1 MLSITTLFMIL
12 NNLFHLVAAYFFY
25 QTVHCFLPVKDNR
38 LLKTLTCLMM
48 LGIVVSIIQP
58 QDITNVLG
66 VLLLFTLTL
75 FLGFK
80 GPALRKISTMAIL
93 SPLVITSNFLL
104 EEIGAYLFFMTT
116 QGAILDGLL
125 HLIFALLK
133 GAMWYVVY
141 RSFKQKITNA
151 KKVLSPSI
159 WRIIS
164 LICLGP
170 LVGIIFIVIFS
181 PNTIWLTFP
190 VMAATALTSFSIQYL
205 TGYLSD
211 AFKKEMENKNLK
223 MQEAYYQDLEKN
235 QLEIRKLKHDLNN
248 HLSVVGNYLEDN
260 QVEEAKEYFSELSTV
275 YANQRREFCKNQLVN
290 NVLNAKYQQAQ
301 EHGIDCFINID
312 VSTLIGI
319 DDISL
324 CTIFANT
331 LDNAIEACQ
340 KIKAVDQRKLSLKAR
355 YHRSCF
361 SYEITNTTAAA
372 LLNRNG
378 QLFTTKADKKNHGF
392 GLANV
397 REIVEN
403 YEGTLEIK
411 TSEQEFSLL
420 LVIMDV

>member
-12 NNLFHLVAAYFFY
+12 NNLFHIVAAYFFY

-38 LLKTLTCLMM
+38 LLKALTCLMM

-80 GPALRKISTMAIL
+80 GPALRKISTIAIL

-125 HLIFALLK
+125 HLIFAILK
-133 GAMWYVVY
+133 GAMWYIVY

-275 YANQRREFCKNQLVN
+275 YTNQRRDFCKNQLVN

-340 KIKAVDQRKLSLKAR
+340 KIDNPQERKLSLKAR
-355 YHRSCF
+355 YHRGYF
-361 SYEITNTTAAA
+361 SYKITNTTAA

-403 YEGTLEIK
+403 YEGILEIK

-420 LVIMDV
+420 LVIVDV

>member
-12 NNLFHLVAAYFFY
+12 NNLFHIVAAYFFY
-25 QTVHCFLPVKDNR
+25 RTVHCFLPVKDSR
-38 LLKTLTCLMM
+38 LLKALTCLMM

-80 GPALRKISTMAIL
+80 GPTLRKISTIAIL

-125 HLIFALLK
+125 HLIFAILK
-133 GAMWYVVY
+133 GAMWYIVY

-275 YANQRREFCKNQLVN
+275 YANQRRDFCKNQLVN

-340 KIKAVDQRKLSLKAR
+340 KIDNPQERKLSLKAR
-355 YHRSCF
+355 YHRGCF
-361 SYEITNTTAAA
+361 SYEITNTTAA